1 MKWGITTLINEL
13 IEKRLKNVK
22 IVTDNLTNRKI
33 PNGYKETIIYFN
45 NMLDIFRKDNTITKD
60 EVNSFFDNMEKILL
74 HVFIVRSK

>member
-1 MKWGITTLINEL
+1 MINEL

-74 HVFIVRSK
+74 HIFIVRSKWKW

>member
-1 MKWGITTLINEL
+1 MINEL